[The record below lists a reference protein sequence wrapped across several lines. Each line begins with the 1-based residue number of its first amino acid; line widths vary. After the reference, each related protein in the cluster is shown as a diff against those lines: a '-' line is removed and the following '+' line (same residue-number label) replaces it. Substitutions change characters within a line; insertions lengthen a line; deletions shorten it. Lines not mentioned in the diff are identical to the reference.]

1 MAAETLHD
9 GLRLVTT
16 TIGID
21 KGRSFRE
28 ASITGI
34 TLIEICNKLLFARV

>member
-16 TIGID
+16 NIGID
-21 KGRSFRE
+21 KGTSVRE

-34 TLIEICNKLLFARV
+34 TMIRICNKLLFARV